1 MHRSSIAC
9 TSTNKIFFGDVLSP
23 ALTHVSDTDPHSF
36 GTKPQLHG
44 PQVGNVL
51 LAVPVLALS
60 ACGCAAYC
68 ALTWRHWLRRLG
80 LPRSPLQ
87 APPVPPCTRGQADG
101 CAGDERGR
109 GIAAGPLPGR
119 QAEGWAGAGLAW
131 EASTGLA
138 LDREAGGH
146 GGERS
151 RDASARPLHW
161 RQADTCDRDGRG
173 AGPRRWEQALGRAWQ
188 GHTWGEAG
196 AACGYAGDAVAPY
209 VLHWAAATAVA
220 ALVLHVQVATTCF
233 L

>member
-1 MHRSSIAC
+1 M
-9 TSTNKIFFGDVLSP
+9 
-23 ALTHVSDTDPHSF
+23 
-36 GTKPQLHG
+36 
-44 PQVGNVL
+44 L
-51 LAVPVLALS
+51 LALPVLALS

-68 ALTWRHWLRRLG
+68 ALTWRRWLRRLG
-80 LPRSPLQ
+80 LPRTPLQ
-87 APPVPPCTRGQADG
+87 APTVPPCARGQADG

-119 QAEGWAGAGLAW
+119 QAEGWAVAGLAW
-131 EASTGLA
+131 EASTGLWR
-138 LDREAGGH
+138 DREASGH

-151 RDASARPLHW
+151 RDASAWPMHGR
-161 RQADTCDRDGRG
+161 RADNCDGGGRGSGAG

-209 VLHWAAATAVA
+209 VLHWAAAAAVA
-220 ALVLHVQVATTCF
+220 ALVLHVQVVATWF